1 MIETALYARMGMLP
15 FILVSFFLNSS
26 PALSAQ
32 KSAHPITDEQAILYP
47 VNELFKGDLDNI
59 RKRRRIRVLV
69 SYCKTNDRITTNK
82 HLGPF
87 RTC

>member
-26 PALSAQ
+26 PALAAR
-32 KSAHPITDEQAILYP
+32 KSAHPINDELYP